1 MQAVGSEMLRLLGL
15 TNGFMC
21 SHQNVNH
28 FPFREKY
35 FQLDSLLLT
44 WNPENLRKT
53 AIPIPGIL
61 AALRHGPMNQQEFET
76 NKYGVWKGVPVIT
89 YLGKIGTFT

>member
-1 MQAVGSEMLRLLGL
+1 MSFEKVAVRSIGDEKR
-15 TNGFMC
+15 
-21 SHQNVNH
+21 VIWVENH